1 MADVKFEE
9 EFLGKWMDISTV
21 GELGDMLIE
30 YGTTQMFEF
39 FNLLEEGIRDAM
51 EEGNFHGNSNIYY
64 TVVDD
69 ADLTVDLRS
78 PQKPSAKLFY
88 MDSEVDINYS
98 IEFSRINSTDLG
110 FNPNEITIY
119 DANEFVK
126 EEYK

>member
-1 MADVKFEE
+1 MRWK
-9 EFLGKWMDISTV
+9 K
-21 GELGDMLIE
+21 
-30 YGTTQMFEF
+30 
-39 FNLLEEGIRDAM
+39 
-51 EEGNFHGNSNIYY
+51 GNFHGNSNVYY

-98 IEFSRINSTDLG
+98 IVFSGINSTNLG
-110 FNPNEITIY
+110 FDPSEITIY
-119 DANEFVK
+119 DADEFVK